1 MSNNKVKHC
10 MCSQHRLNLTIPVLM
25 AFFGTLTREV
35 VHLSDVL
42 TLRQKKN
49 KKKPTTTIIRIYPP
63 CHHNDTLLIN
73 FFISIY
79 QKIIFTST
87 KNSSFITRR

>member
-35 VHLSDVL
+35 VHLSDSL
-42 TLRQKKN
+42 PLREKK
-49 KKKPTTTIIRIYPP
+49 TTMIRIYPT

-79 QKIIFTST
+79 K
-87 KNSSFITRR
+87 KNYIYINEEFFLYHT

>member
-42 TLRQKKN
+42 TLRQKN
-49 KKKPTTTIIRIYPP
+49 KQTNNNNNKDLSTMPP
-63 CHHNDTLLIN
+63 
-73 FFISIY
+73 
-79 QKIIFTST
+79 Q
-87 KNSSFITRR
+87 